1 MLQWVILP
9 SRIRSAITPATVS
22 NIVGKVKEAA
32 ESPSVQQA
40 VGKMKEAAGDT
51 VSKVKEAAGDTV
63 SKVKEA
69 AEGSTVKE
77 VYEQGASRVK
87 SYGRIAKLSLQVN
100 GEYEELRRV
109 YTEIGKLCYDRHKDA
124 PEELFAPLF
133 SQVEEIGSRIKS
145 MEDEIEAVKA
155 EVSGAGD
162 DGDITVEVVAEP
174 VDEAA
179 ERAAEYR
186 AAAEDFQA
194 VVDAETDGENK
205 D

>member
-1 MLQWVILP
+1 MADYKDI
-9 SRIRSAITPATVS
+9 ITGTIS

-40 VGKMKEAAGDT
+40 VGKVKEAAGDT

>member
-1 MLQWVILP
+1 MADYKDI
-9 SRIRSAITPATVS
+9 ITGTIS

-40 VGKMKEAAGDT
+40 VG
-51 VSKVKEAAGDTV
+51 KVKEAAGDTV

-186 AAAEDFQA
+186 AAA
-194 VVDAETDGENK
+194 GKN
-205 D
+205 

>member
-1 MLQWVILP
+1 MADYKDI
-9 SRIRSAITPATVS
+9 ITGTIS
-22 NIVGKVKEAA
+22 NLVGKVKEVA

-40 VGKMKEAAGDT
+40 VGKVKVAA
-51 VSKVKEAAGDTV
+51 EDTV

-109 YTEIGKLCYDRHKDA
+109 YTEIGKLCYTQHKDA
-124 PEELFAPLF
+124 PEEFFAPLF
-133 SQVEEIGSRIKS
+133 SQVEAISLRIES
-145 MEDEIEAVKA
+145 MENEIEALKA
-155 EVSGAGD
+155 EAVKNG
-162 DGDITVEVVAEP
+162 DGDIVVEVVADT

-179 ERAAEYR
+179 EEFNEAAQE
-186 AAAEDFQA
+186 FQS
-194 VVDAETDGENK
+194 VVDSTESDGSDSGDK
-205 D
+205 